1 MAIMETKE
9 EEILGIGLTKET
21 GIMEMDKTSIEVD
34 LKAEKIDHDIGM
46 ETEKDLEVKIMIQ
59 KDQIVETDID
69 RDLEAMN
76 KEDHIME

>member
-1 MAIMETKE
+1 
-9 EEILGIGLTKET
+9 
-21 GIMEMDKTSIEVD
+21 MEMDKTSIEVD

-69 RDLEAMN
+69 TDLEAMN